1 MISPETLRYYPLFAG
16 QNAEMLKQIALL
28 ADEKEVRE
36 GGRLFFEGEIA
47 NTLCLIEEGTV
58 SLTMNLGEHGERRIE
73 KLDPL
78 GKGEVIGWSTLVEP
92 HEYTMGAT
100 AEEQTR
106 YLAFDGQALREL
118 LDDNPEAGYYLY
130 KKLAEVMGHRLV
142 SKCVQIMSLM
152 I

>member
-1 MISPETLRYYPLFAG
+1 MISQEILRYYPLFAG
-16 QNAEMLKQIALL
+16 QNAEMLKRMALL

-47 NTLCLIEEGTV
+47 NSLYLIEEGAV
-58 SLTMNLGEHGERRIE
+58 SLTMNLGEFGERRIE

-78 GKGEVIGWSTLVEP
+78 GKGEVIGWSALIEP

-106 YLAFDGQALREL
+106 YVAFDGVALREL

-130 KKLAEVMGHRLV
+130 KKLAEVMGQRLV
-142 SKCVQIMSLM
+142 SKCTQIMSLM
-152 I
+152 V

>member
-1 MISPETLRYYPLFAG
+1 MISLEILRYYPIFAG
-16 QNAEMLKQIALL
+16 QNAEILKQIAML
-28 ADEKEVRE
+28 ADEQEIRE

-47 NTLCLIEEGTV
+47 NTLCLIQEGAV
-58 SLTMNLGEHGERRIE
+58 SLTMNLGEYGERRIE

-78 GKGEVIGWSTLVEP
+78 GKGEVVGWSALIEP
-92 HEYTMGAT
+92 HEYTMGAM

-106 YLAFDGQALREL
+106 YVAFDGQALREL

-142 SKCVQIMSLM
+142 SKCTQIMSLM

>member
-1 MISPETLRYYPLFAG
+1 MISPEILRYYPLFAG

-28 ADEKEVRE
+28 ADEKEVKE

-47 NTLCLIEEGTV
+47 NTLCLIEEGAV

-73 KLDPL
+73 KLEPL
-78 GKGEVIGWSTLVEP
+78 GKGEVIGWSALIEP

-106 YLAFDGQALREL
+106 YVAFDGLALRKL
-118 LDDNPEAGYYLY
+118 LDENQEAGYFLY
-130 KKLAEVMGHRLV
+130 KKLAEVMAQRLV
-142 SKCVQIMSLM
+142 SKCTQIMSLM